1 MTRLASFALG
11 VVLLSCGTRP
21 PAREADDGTASPAP
35 AATPHVD
42 PCREGE
48 TWPGG
53 LRPDLQGMA
62 RHVRCRAELI
72 ELMNAT
78 ASALGVNCDHCHTD
92 DYAVPTKKKQ
102 IANWMA
108 TQLAPSLR
116 KRGGGAV
123 GCADCH
129 SAGGKARPKMLGTPR
144 RHDLSVEWMTTVLVE
159 RFETAGG
166 EPLYC
171 RTCHVENVGAPG
183 FVRSVILSSHLP
195 PRGPSGAP
203 PDVAGASSAAPPP
216 AASPGE

>member
-1 MTRLASFALG
+1 MTRLAAFALG
-11 VVLLSCGTRP
+11 VVFSCGTPP
-21 PAREADDGTASPAP
+21 PAREAADQTAATARPPAP
-35 AATPHVD
+35 RVD
-42 PCREGE
+42 PCVEGE
-48 TWPGG
+48 AWPGG
-53 LRPDLQGMA
+53 APPAFQGMA

-78 ASALGVNCDHCHTD
+78 ASALGVNCDHCHAED
-92 DYAVPTKKKQ
+92 HAAPTRHKQ

-108 TQLAPSLR
+108 TELAPSLR

-129 SAGGKARPKMLGTPR
+129 TEGGKARAKMLGTPR

-159 RFETAGG
+159 RFETVSG

-171 RTCHVENVGAPG
+171 RTCHVANLGSPG

-195 PRGPSGAP
+195 PRPPSSVP
-203 PDVAGASSAAPPP
+203 SAAPPGAP
-216 AASPGE
+216 SAVPPPGAPGG